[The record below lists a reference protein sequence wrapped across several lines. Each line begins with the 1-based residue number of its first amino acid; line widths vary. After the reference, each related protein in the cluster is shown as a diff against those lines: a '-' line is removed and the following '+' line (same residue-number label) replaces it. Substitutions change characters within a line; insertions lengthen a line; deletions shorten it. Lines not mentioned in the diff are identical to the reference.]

1 MVDFCTFK
9 PSYNKLLTLIEVGDF
24 MDFKDLKLKNVLY
37 YMQSFVVTAGDKA
50 FEVPRSMILNIDISK
65 DFDTMLYPLWYV
77 CINVPLWFYSQIT
90 KNPDK
95 ISVSMNLQ
103 YTMAET
109 NEKLVSGNTTL
120 YSEVTGKFKAIIP
133 QTTQVGDYSS
143 QKAFEKANDA
153 YNTNY
158 SFNEYAFV
166 ELALYNTAA
175 YNASFNTLNA
185 VISSTN
191 VTNAVTYCFNR
202 CGINN
207 ILMSKSDNNKVYSEF
222 KIWPQS
228 GMQNLLRIVDD
239 YKFHNSGSTLFF
251 DLNESYLIATK
262 IGCYAWKNN
271 ECKATYFLSLSEYNN
286 TLGRFNG
293 VYINSKE
300 KYNAIAVERNSYA
313 SQDIGTSPLLKNTG
327 ETEVF
332 KITTNQ
338 AIMSMLSPNKEFIV
352 NIDSPDN
359 KKYNGKYR
367 IRSYSVN
374 MVPSGE
380 YFEPRFVITLIR

>member
-1 MVDFCTFK
+1 
-9 PSYNKLLTLIEVGDF
+9 
-24 MDFKDLKLKNVLY
+24 MDYKDLKLKNVLY
-37 YMQSFVVTAGDKA
+37 YMQSFVVTAGDKS
-50 FEVPRSMILNIDISK
+50 FEIPRSMILNIDISK

-90 KNPDK
+90 KNPND

-103 YTMAET
+103 YTLAET
-109 NEKLVSGNTTL
+109 NEKLVSGTNPF
-120 YSEVTGKFKAIIP
+120 YSEVSGNFKAIIP
-133 QTTQVGDYSS
+133 QTTQIGDYSS
-143 QKAFEKANDA
+143 QKSFEKANNA

-175 YNASFNTLNA
+175 YAASFNTLNA

-202 CGINN
+202 CGISN

-239 YKFHNSGSTLFF
+239 YKFHDDGSTLFF
-251 DLNESYLIATK
+251 DLTESYLITNK

-271 ECKATYFLSLSEYNN
+271 EYKATYFLSLSEYNN
-286 TLGRFNG
+286 TLGRFDG
-293 VYINSKE
+293 LYTNSKE
-300 KYNAIAVERNSYA
+300 KYNVIAVDRNSYV
-313 SQDIGTSPLLKNTG
+313 SQDVGNSPILKNNG
-327 ETEVF
+327 ETEIF
-332 KITTNQ
+332 QISIKH
-338 AIMSMLSPNKEFIV
+338 AIMSMLTPNKEFIV

-380 YFEPRFVITLIR
+380 FMEPRFMVTLIR